1 VLQELE
7 RLFHR
12 VPGIGLIA
20 ESGCFIRMFQNDS
33 WTRLADSK
41 LPWQRSVKEIMDYYV
56 ERTPGTFIEER
67 NCSCIWHY
75 SGAEDQT
82 LAARQAGECCNHVN
96 DSCESYNVHA
106 VPLGGAVLVESMNWT
121 KTTAAQ
127 KAMALEA
134 GQDGPGTDFLMVMG
148 DGRDDEPVFAWANE
162 LGRNKAIK
170 NVTTVKV
177 GTKNSQANTTIT
189 SVAGKSNC
197 NMTAFACERA
207 EWLANN
213 HPGHRCAHNLA

>member
-1 VLQELE
+1 MQELE

-20 ESGCFIRMFQNDS
+20 ESGCFMRMFQNDR
-33 WTRLADSK
+33 WMRLADNK
-41 LPWQRSVKEIMDYYV
+41 LPWQKSVKEIMDYYV

-67 NCSCIWHY
+67 NCSYIWHY

-82 LAARQAGECCNHVN
+82 LAARQAGECCNHIN

-106 VPLGGAVLVESMNWT
+106 VPLGGAVLVESMDWT

-134 GQDGPGTDFLMVMG
+134 GQEEPGTDFLMVMG

-189 SVAGKSNC
+189 GVAGKFNRSR
-197 NMTAFACERA
+197 TAFACERA
-207 EWLANN
+207 EWLADNF
-213 HPGHRCAHNLA
+213 PGRRRAHNLG